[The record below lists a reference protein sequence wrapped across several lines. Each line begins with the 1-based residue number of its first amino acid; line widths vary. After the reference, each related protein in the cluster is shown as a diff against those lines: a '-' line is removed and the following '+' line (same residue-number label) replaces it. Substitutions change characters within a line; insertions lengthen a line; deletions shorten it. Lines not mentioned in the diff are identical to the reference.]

1 MLGQE
6 RSSEIWLFN
15 YMAQSLG
22 FSEEQMRSL
31 QFQDHVSQDLE
42 KRSVFFP
49 EEKQQPVINKL
60 HNTKD

>member
-1 MLGQE
+1 
-6 RSSEIWLFN
+6 
-15 YMAQSLG
+15 MAQSLG

-49 EEKQQPVINKL
+49 EEKQQLVINKL